1 VTNKQRA
8 VVVLV
13 AALAVGAIAQGV
25 AKSEAAMLGLTTLEL
40 ALVGFAV
47 GAVALRL
54 QQAS

>member
-1 VTNKQRA
+1 MTNKQRA